1 MRVDAEMRTPTG
13 ADTGSSGDARR
24 CKEVL
29 VVEMHG
35 GTGRVVEMHGV
46 DGGSGDAWGC

>member
-1 MRVDAEMRTPTG
+1 MRTPTG

-35 GTGRVVEMHGV
+35 V